1 MERLMKDKIINSYSE
16 VYNAIPQ
23 EALELDLRVT
33 IRTIQALAKGEP
45 VSLDELARIWEMPL
59 EQVQSVV
66 DGAVA
71 AGRVEVDSHGRL
83 VGGVLSLTPTDHRIS
98 MDDKQLY
105 AWCAY
110 DAICTPGIVG
120 KPAQI
125 ESQDPVTGA
134 TLKMTITPAGVENVR
149 PSGAVVSIVGVETD
163 MKGGPKSPRCSQ
175 MLFFESRESANQW
188 LQGRTDVSI
197 LTVKEAFEV
206 ADEFQIKPARWLGL
220 I

>member
-1 MERLMKDKIINSYSE
+1 MKDKIIKSYRE
-16 VYNAIPQ
+16 VYEAIPQ

-33 IRTIQALAKGEP
+33 IRTIQALAEGKP

-59 EQVQSVV
+59 EQVQLVV

-71 AGRVEVDSHGRL
+71 AGRVEVDSLGRL
-83 VGGVLSLTPTDHRIS
+83 VGGVLSLNPTDHRIS

-110 DAICTPGIVG
+110 DAIYTPSVVG
-120 KPAQI
+120 KTAQI

-134 TLKMTITPAGVENVR
+134 TLKMTITPAEVEDVR

-163 MKGGPKSPRCSQ
+163 MKGGPNSPRCSQ
-175 MLFFESRESANQW
+175 MLFFGSRESANQW
-188 LQGRTDVSI
+188 LQGRTEVSI
-197 LTVKEAFEV
+197 LTVKEAFEL
-206 ADEFQIKPARWLGL
+206 ANEFQIEPARRLGL